1 MWTCTQA
8 NFTVGVRGSIKSED
22 FDSRLASLG
31 VQEKTVREIIARRTV
46 KKTLELL
53 DAILSIFHMSI
64 RTNPEWAKQAVSETL
79 ANTSTERYN
88 LFKRFTGPTSGF
100 DI

>member
-1 MWTCTQA
+1 M
-8 NFTVGVRGSIKSED
+8 RRSIKSENL
-22 FDSRLASLG
+22 DSWLAGLG
-31 VQEKTVREIIARRTV
+31 VHKKKVSEVVATSTVRKTV
-46 KKTLELL
+46 ELS
-53 DAILSIFHMSI
+53 DAMLNIFHMSI
-64 RTNPEWAKQAVSETL
+64 RTNPEWAMHAVSETL

>member
-1 MWTCTQA
+1 
-8 NFTVGVRGSIKSED
+8 VGVRGSIKSED
-22 FDSRLASLG
+22 FDSRLAGLG
-31 VQEKTVREIIARRTV
+31 VHEKKVREVIATRTVR
-46 KKTLELL
+46 KTLELL
-53 DAILSIFHMSI
+53 DAMLRIFHMSI